1 MGLFPKNKKN
11 AEIMAIRLGKDGLY
25 SASVRFPI
33 GGLPVLEFLS
43 FYPKAEQAWP
53 ILLERLARETPA
65 KQKQCLLQLNAND
78 YQWFAIDALNVPADE
93 LKNALVWRL
102 KDLIDYPIESASFD
116 VLTVPG
122 DIQNGGRNQSLI
134 AIVVAN
140 QQLALQQNLFAEA
153 KLPLSVIDV
162 PEMAQRNLSARLEVE
177 GRGLAMLSFD
187 AHGGLLTVTYSG
199 ELYLSRRLD
208 ITSTDLGSQDVR
220 ERDASFERISLEL
233 QRSLDHFDRQHNYI
247 TTAKLLVSP
256 LGEVATLLQQY
267 LASNM
272 YLPVEIMDLAQ
283 ILNLEKIPE
292 LKSAERQGAFLSIIG
307 AALRQEASAT

>member
-1 MGLFPKNKKN
+1 MGLFSKNKKN

-25 SASVRFPI
+25 SASVRFSSS
-33 GGLPVLEFLS
+33 GLPVLEFLS

-53 ILLERLARETPA
+53 VLLERLARETPA
-65 KQKQCLLQLNAND
+65 KQKQCLLQLSAND

-102 KDLIDYPIESASFD
+102 KELIDYPIESASFD

-134 AIVVAN
+134 AIVIAN
-140 QQLALQQNLFAEA
+140 QQLALQQNLFADA

-187 AHGGLLTVTYSG
+187 VHGGLLTVTYGG

-208 ITSTDLGSQDVR
+208 ITSTDLGTQDIR

-247 TTAKLLVSP
+247 TTAKLVVSP

-283 ILNLEKIPE
+283 IVNLEKIPE

>member
-1 MGLFPKNKKN
+1 
-11 AEIMAIRLGKDGLY
+11 
-25 SASVRFPI
+25 
-33 GGLPVLEFLS
+33 
-43 FYPKAEQAWP
+43 
-53 ILLERLARETPA
+53 
-65 KQKQCLLQLNAND
+65 
-78 YQWFAIDALNVPADE
+78 
-93 LKNALVWRL
+93 
-102 KDLIDYPIESASFD
+102 
-116 VLTVPG
+116 
-122 DIQNGGRNQSLI
+122 
-134 AIVVAN
+134 
-140 QQLALQQNLFAEA
+140 LFADA

-162 PEMAQRNLSARLEVE
+162 PEMAQRNLSVRLEVE

-187 AHGGLLTVTYSG
+187 VHGGLLTVTYGG

-208 ITSTDLGSQDVR
+208 ITSTDLGTQDVR

-247 TTAKLLVSP
+247 TTAKLVVSP

-283 ILNLEKIPE
+283 IVNLEKIPE